1 MPLYTGLEF
10 TKIFNWDGVGTAG
23 SDYTD
28 VTLEAQSPA
37 GTSFT
42 IFNTAA
48 HYLYLGHT
56 ERFDMAVFDIDGAG
70 SLGALTWEFYN
81 GSAWTVSPATL
92 TPARDRNYI
101 SGSTTACLS
110 VAGRDATPG
119 SYVNTC
125 FTFDGTSWSSTSG
138 YPVTNT
144 LGVCTSG
151 PSTDSL
157 SWGGSSYPGTK
168 QSACNKFDGTSW
180 SALSAVPATV
190 SQGAVANAPS
200 GVGASGNSFSGGG
213 TVGGTARTGTTF
225 NWDAPDALTVKT
237 VTVT

>member
-1 MPLYTGLEF
+1 MTGPQSAALLAGGN
-10 TKIFNWDGVGTAG
+10 TSAPAKTGITA
-23 SDYTD
+23 T
-28 VTLEAQSPA
+28 
-37 GTSFT
+37 
-42 IFNTAA
+42 
-48 HYLYLGHT
+48 
-56 ERFDMAVFDIDGAG
+56 
-70 SLGALTWEFYN
+70 YN

-225 NWDAPDALTVKT
+225 NWDAPATFTVKT
-237 VTVT
+237 VTVS